1 MHINY
6 WNSGCMS
13 MVKNIEQAKDKFEKM
28 EVGLKCLRDL
38 NLLDDFFDETW
49 KKGTEKFLEKYEDKK
64 SFYDLPLEK
73 TDEVLKKVTEWFGDD
88 YGLAVIDGK
97 FWMVAVGS
105 VEEGGNKWW
114 FKMRLKTNDIEVA
127 RKVIL
132 LDKCRPQR
140 Y

>member
-1 MHINY
+1 
-6 WNSGCMS
+6 MS
-13 MVKNIEQAKDKFEKM
+13 MDMNTEQTKEKFKKM

-38 NLLDDFFDETW
+38 NLLDEFFDETW
-49 KKGTEKFLEKYEDKK
+49 TVGTEKFLDKYEDKK
-64 SFYDLPLEK
+64 SFYDLPLEE
-73 TDEVLKKVTEWFGDD
+73 TDKVLKKVTEWFGDD
-88 YGLAVIDGK
+88 YGLAVIEGK

-114 FKMRLKTNDIEVA
+114 FKMRLKTDDIEIA

-132 LDKCRPQR
+132 LDKCRPRR

>member
-1 MHINY
+1 M
-6 WNSGCMS
+6 MS
-13 MVKNIEQAKDKFEKM
+13 DTNTEKTKEKFTKIEM
-28 EVGLKCLRDL
+28 GLKCIRDL

-49 KKGTEKFLEKYEDKK
+49 KEGIDKFLDKYEDKK
-64 SFYDLPLEK
+64 SFYDLSLEE
-73 TDEVLKKVTEWFGDD
+73 TDKVIEKVNEWFGDD

-114 FKMRLKTNDIEVA
+114 FKMRVKTDDIEIA

-132 LDKCRPQR
+132 LDKCRPKR